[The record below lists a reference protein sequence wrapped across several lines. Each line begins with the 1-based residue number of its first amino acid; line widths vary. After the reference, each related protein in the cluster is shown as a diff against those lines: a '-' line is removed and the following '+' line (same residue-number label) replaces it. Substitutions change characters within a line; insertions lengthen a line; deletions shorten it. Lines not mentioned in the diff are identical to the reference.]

1 MVFSIRLCT
10 SVCYFYVPPPLV
22 LTSSSKPHKMQM
34 SGQDWSTVVLS
45 KHKPP
50 VGAKVK
56 NTTASDAL
64 KQGLDVTLEK
74 KCE

>member
-1 MVFSIRLCT
+1 
-10 SVCYFYVPPPLV
+10 
-22 LTSSSKPHKMQM
+22 MQM